1 MTAKAKTYAA
11 GNSQKGN
18 LNLSLSSLH
27 SLKNL
32 VRSLVKISGVGFFKR
47 NNKGFQTV
55 HQKKIFLKYFFAT
68 RVFSICWEIHIFKA

>member
-1 MTAKAKTYAA
+1 MTAKAKAYAA

-32 VRSLVKISGVGFFKR
+32 VRSLVKISGVAE
-47 NNKGFQTV
+47 FQ
-55 HQKKIFLKYFFAT
+55 
-68 RVFSICWEIHIFKA
+68 VFSETLFYAFSITKPHLVYAFLISH

>member
-1 MTAKAKTYAA
+1 MTAKAKAYAA

-47 NNKGFQTV
+47 NNKGSHTV
-55 HQKKIFLKYFFAT
+55 HQKIFIELLLCNSRILYLLGNT
-68 RVFSICWEIHIFKA
+68 HV